1 MRSLWVMGGAH
12 ALELEL
18 QHRAGDMGRVW
29 SLAGCCQRDPRASPH
44 QYMAAFISGLGS
56 ERKTPV
62 HGAAPDRTGPHR
74 AAPGRMGLG
83 MGHWHWGPSKKNTR
97 GKGGG
102 GQARVAGCYLLFA
115 AFCIGVG
122 PTTSS
127 NNNSHRHD
135 ERRALLLLRPALA
148 LAAWLLGTW
157 DLGSGSASSFV
168 LRRPSS
174 FKSLVLVLAAG
185 RFVLSCLLLGF
196 IKALQ
201 VVLGRDLGRRSG
213 PSPKKSC
220 SALLHCTPFPVQL
233 TPHCRRGCLPSH
245 QYLKASVS

>member
-102 GQARVAGCYLLFA
+102 QARVAGCYLLFA

-127 NNNSHRHD
+127 NNNSQRHD
-135 ERRALLLLRPALA
+135 ERRALRPAASCLGLSC
-148 LAAWLLGTW
+148 LAAW
-157 DLGSGSASSFV
+157 DLGSGSDFFLRPSSSFV
-168 LRRPSS
+168 LQVLRPCPCCRS
-174 FKSLVLVLAAG
+174 FC
-185 RFVLSCLLLGF
+185 FVLLGF